1 MAITTSDR
9 DPNSMDTV
17 KAFDKSVEWV
27 KTKSFSEQDVNE
39 AKLAIFS
46 DVSKDSFEYVLFLI

>member
-1 MAITTSDR
+1 MRR

-17 KAFDKSVEWV
+17 KAFDKSIRWV
-27 KTKSFSEQDVNE
+27 KTKSFSEQDVTE

-46 DVSKDSFEYVLFLI
+46 EVRKNSIE